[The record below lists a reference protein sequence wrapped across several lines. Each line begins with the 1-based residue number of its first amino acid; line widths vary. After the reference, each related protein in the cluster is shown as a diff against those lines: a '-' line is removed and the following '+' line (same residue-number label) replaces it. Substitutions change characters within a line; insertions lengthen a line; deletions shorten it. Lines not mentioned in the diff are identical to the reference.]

1 MAKKNKPQEVEKI
14 KPECCLTCKYLL
26 TCAEVAGAKCRNYE
40 RKEIDKEAISTR
52 YLEILKQLTDLTN
65 ELVIIETEMKIVE
78 EVGILPE
85 QPEEKPALS
94 ARNKKIIALMEQGL
108 SVEEIAKQLKAQI
121 DADATTYGVNVR
133 AVRITDIDTPPELVQ
148 ELAVIARAR
157 RAAQAKQIQAEA
169 EVAVANK
176 MAEASKI
183 LGQQKGGFHLREI
196 QNLSAMSK
204 EESSMIIV
212 YPYESS
218 AGKDIAHA
226 AVASAVRE
234 ISPKAG

>member
-1 MAKKNKPQEVEKI
+1 
-14 KPECCLTCKYLL
+14 
-26 TCAEVAGAKCRNYE
+26 
-40 RKEIDKEAISTR
+40 
-52 YLEILKQLTDLTN
+52 
-65 ELVIIETEMKIVE
+65 
-78 EVGILPE
+78 
-85 QPEEKPALS
+85 
-94 ARNKKIIALMEQGL
+94 
-108 SVEEIAKQLKAQI
+108 
-121 DADATTYGVNVR
+121 
-133 AVRITDIDTPPELVQ
+133 
-148 ELAVIARAR
+148 
-157 RAAQAKQIQAEA
+157 
-169 EVAVANK
+169 